1 MVRELLVFAVVFGL
15 ACWIS
20 RPNAEELMLKWR
32 NGVRPLFRGIFWS
45 IGLRLGT
52 MAILFLIGILMVAAG
67 SDPGAIAKLRPDIE
81 EMVNARAL
89 LNDPRYFILNL
100 TLVSFV
106 VGGLREELWR
116 AGMLADPDCTAP
128 FHAMFALPWRMAF
141 AADKADAK
149 FTETGSVTC
158 FAALPESPP
167 RSPVFRVPTFAP
179 AISRPPE
186 TPLIGSV

>member
-67 SDPGAIAKLRPDIE
+67 SDPGALAKLRPDIE
-81 EMVNARAL
+81 EVVNARAL

-116 AGMLADPDCTAP
+116 AGMLAGMAALFPQGFQTAKGKL
-128 FHAMFALPWRMAF
+128 AAAAF
-141 AADKADAK
+141 AA
-149 FTETGSVTC
+149 V
-158 FAALPESPP
+158 
-167 RSPVFRVPTFAP
+167 VFGLGHLTQGWA
-179 AISRPPE
+179 
-186 TPLIGSV
+186 G